1 MFGYW
6 DALYFLYVLAI
17 GMIIAYMLLKWAE
30 KSSMGTRRTGDG
42 TKIFIS
48 GEDEDNVIPQFEHFH
63 GYYTGRHTMWGLIR
77 GIHRMFLIFRKE
89 HTGLLTDYV
98 TYLLIT
104 TAMVL
109 GALVIWG

>member
-17 GMIIAYMLLKWAE
+17 GMIIAYMLFKWAE
-30 KSSMGTRRTGDG
+30 RSSMGTRRTGDG

-48 GEDEDNVIPQFEHFH
+48 GEDEDNVIPQFEHFQ

-77 GIHRMFLIFRKE
+77 GIHRMFLIFRRE

-98 TYLLIT
+98 AYLLIT
-104 TAMVL
+104 TAVVL